1 MPIKDILTSFSTRYE
16 EAEVRKLE
24 EKDRQ
29 EKEQLQKQKKQEAE
43 REDDSTSDK
52 SSLENVLDA
61 KDKTQKVFRV
71 YSVSLERSVLLS
83 DDLLKKN

>member
-1 MPIKDILTSFSTRYE
+1 MPVKDILTSFSTRYE
-16 EAEVRKLE
+16 EAEVRKKLE

-43 REDDSTSDK
+43 REDGGTSDK

-61 KDKTQKVFRV
+61 KDKTQKVFQV
-71 YSVSLERSVLLS
+71 YSVS
-83 DDLLKKN
+83 